1 MRIRE
6 AVLVCLL
13 LPSLAGGDEHPN
25 EAEEMATAV
34 ADSTRIFVPAKRIDT
49 SPPSYPRHLLQLGH
63 EAWIHITY
71 CVDESGTP
79 QNVSVA
85 DSVGD
90 KDFVLEAISTI
101 NEWRFEPALIDGEPS
116 WQSRNHQIVL
126 FAISNRDKG
135 ADRGFIRQYK
145 RIGKLIEDGELE
157 AADSEFQELF
167 DDETLSLYE
176 IAKLWALRANYEFQ
190 RGDHHLADIAL
201 YRATVSKGQWI
212 EEEHYLK
219 LLAMRVYAE
228 LQLGQYGTAIQAY
241 EVLET
246 KADEESEFVLALG
259 PVMSNLYDTIS
270 GESALKS
277 PAEVRRKGECY
288 KCDDSYVFDLVR
300 RDITFSDVEG
310 ELSSIEM
317 RCDHKHLKS
326 EISELVEW
334 HVPEAWGDCT
344 VHVFGKPGT
353 TFNLFHL
360 PAA

>member
-1 MRIRE
+1 MRIFE
-6 AVLVCLL
+6 AVLVGLL
-13 LPSLAGGDEHPN
+13 LPSLASGDEHPKD
-25 EAEEMATAV
+25 AEEMATAV
-34 ADSTRIFVPAKRIDT
+34 ADSARIFVPAKRIDA
-49 SPPSYPRHLLQLGH
+49 SPPSYPRHMLKLGH

-90 KDFVLEAISTI
+90 KDFVLEAVTTV
-101 NEWRFEPALIDGEPS
+101 NNWRFEPALIDGEPS

-145 RIGKLIEDGELE
+145 KIAQFMQDGKLE
-157 AADSEFQELF
+157 AADSDFQELF

-176 IAKLWALRANYEFQ
+176 IAKLWALRANYEFH
-190 RGDHHLADIAL
+190 RGDHNLAHIAL
-201 YRATVSKGQWI
+201 HRATVSKGQWI
-212 EEEHYLK
+212 EKESYLK

-228 LQLGQYGTAIQAY
+228 LQLGQYGGAIQAY
-241 EVLET
+241 EALENE
-246 KADEESEFVLALG
+246 AGEESEFVFALG
-259 PVMSNLYDTIS
+259 EVMSNLHDNLS

-277 PAEVRRKGECY
+277 SAEVRRKGECY
-288 KCDDSYVFDLVR
+288 MCDDSYVFDLVR
-300 RDITFSDVEG
+300 RDITVSDVEG

-334 HVPEAWGDCT
+334 HIPEAWGDCT
-344 VHVFGKPGT
+344 VHVYGKPGT
-353 TFNLFHL
+353 RFNLFHL
-360 PAA
+360 PAT